1 MNLKEEMMKQW
12 LKMTPAQRKRAMRGE
27 SSDDADGATL
37 KIRDGGLVRGP
48 GTGTSDSIPAKVPD
62 GSYIMPADSTARLT
76 PDLLEKMTG
85 AGSRPSGD
93 AARGKAKDVPVNLSN
108 GEYHI
113 PPDQV
118 RNVGAQV
125 LDSIKNATHVP
136 AAVQGEQSALSRLGA
151 GAAGFMRDMG
161 DAWAA
166 DNAQFEAGNPGF
178 MARAGRAINPLT
190 GLGSAIGAAR
200 TAAQDGDLAGV
211 GVAALGGVPAFGV
224 MRAPV
229 KGVAGM
235 VSPGVDAARS
245 AATIG
250 ANTAVNVAGDYYD
263 GSRLP
268 DPVQKAAGAP
278 PPDRSIF
285 RLAEGFRPDAEMP
298 RQGFADGGLVDDE
311 KRRNVPVPQPTHGP
325 QPAPDAKIQSPV
337 ARIQAEARERRDAE
351 RAANPGG
358 PYTDINGFRTGGASA
373 QARTNSVPAAQLG
386 QPEPSP
392 NAGVGWSAAGNALKT
407 AGNAVS
413 DALTHSSDRAAM
425 EQRQAARDETRR
437 AAWRFG
443 FMPQTPSRDVGV
455 NLGFKQ
461 STLQDFER
469 EYGVNNI
476 SSQPA
481 GSGGA
486 EVGRIAPT
494 ATNTSV
500 PGVMRYD
507 RPGESPLFTNVPSGD
522 MPGSNASRTTD
533 SPARVDQLMQNLS
546 SGNSAL
552 ARRMSSPSASAI
564 WAETARI
571 QQNRRDG
578 RPDNWQRTPEGD
590 AAQQRAA
597 DMQSA
602 NYRMR
607 EAIEK
612 AETARFFG
620 RGAEARQHMQ
630 AAQMYAGILAAYNQL
645 GSAERQTAMQQSG
658 ETARTKDTNSVSRDA
673 NEAARWAKQQQFGL
687 DERKFDS
694 EENVREM
701 ELRNR
706 EQAENLFQ
714 RMLNAESPEEQFK
727 LRSALREYRGQGVA
741 EENARASEAGARS
754 SLVREVMKEYSRER
768 EEGRTNLPFN
778 AWANPYMRQAGMGS
792 TINEEDVLKDAQDA
806 LAQGKPKDE
815 INKMLA
821 AMGIER
827 RV

>member
-1 MNLKEEMMKQW
+1 MYGFKAGVKPG
-12 LKMTPAQRKRAMRGE
+12 KAAG
-27 SSDDADGATL
+27 G
-37 KIRDGGLVRGP
+37 KIRGP
-48 GTGTSDSIPAKVPD
+48 GTGTSDSIKAEVPE
-62 GSYIMPADSTARLT
+62 GSYIMPEDSTRQIGDGTLSRL
-76 PDLLEKMTG
+76 
-85 AGSRPSGD
+85 
-93 AARGKAKDVPVNLSN
+93 GKPVPVNVSN
-108 GEYHI
+108 GEYHM
-113 PPDQV
+113 PPEQV
-118 RNVGAQV
+118 HAVGAKV
-125 LDSIKNATHVP
+125 LDQMKNATHTP
-136 AAVQGEQSALSRLGA
+136 APGPGFNPQEGALYFADGGRVKVAEQNQAPGLGFRIGA
-151 GAAGFMRDMG
+151 GAANYMRDMG

-337 ARIQAEARERRDAE
+337 ARIQADARERRDAE

-358 PYTDINGFRTGGASA
+358 PYTDINGFRTGGPSA

-386 QPEPSP
+386 QPEPNP
-392 NAGVGWSAAGNALKT
+392 NAGAFWKN
-407 AGNAVS
+407 VS
-413 DALTHSSDRAAM
+413 NALTHSSDRAAM

-437 AAWRFG
+437 AAGRFG

-455 NLGFKQ
+455 NTGFLQ
-461 STLQDFER
+461 NTLQDFER
-469 EYGVNNI
+469 TNGVNNS

-481 GSGGA
+481 GSGSG

-687 DERKFDS
+687 DERKFES
-694 EENVREM
+694 EDRVRGFEARGLERM
-701 ELRNR
+701 
-706 EQAENLFQ
+706 ENLYQ
-714 RMLNAESPEEQFK
+714 QLDKADTPE
-727 LRSALREYRGQGVA
+727 
-741 EENARASEAGARS
+741 ARASIVERIQAMSGRSAPERDLRNEFITRKVPVYDDKGFMQGEQEEIVHLPTYLQQQQSGPAGPAAPAAPRRGE
-754 SLVREVMKEYSRER
+754 VRNGYRFK
-768 EEGRTNLPFN
+768 GG
-778 AWANPYMRQAGMGS
+778 NPADQAS
-792 TINEEDVLKDAQDA
+792 WEKV
-806 LAQGKPKDE
+806 
-815 INKMLA
+815 
-821 AMGIER
+821 
-827 RV
+827 